1 MFAIGLTGGLGS
13 GKSTVAEMLRQK
25 GAAVLNA
32 DLLGHRVYEPGR
44 AAWQEVVEAFGQ
56 QVVAAD
62 GTIDRKRL
70 ASIVFADPEALRR
83 LNAITHPRIRE
94 MIQEGLAELAAQG
107 TKVVVVEAA
116 LLLEAGWDDLVDE
129 VWVTVAP
136 PEVAAQRAAARSGI
150 PLEEALARVRAQMS
164 NEERVRRARVVID
177 TDCSLE
183 ETCQQVHQEWERL
196 QARLH
201 VEGR

>member
-1 MFAIGLTGGLGS
+1 
-13 GKSTVAEMLRQK
+13 
-25 GAAVLNA
+25 
-32 DLLGHRVYEPGR
+32 
-44 AAWQEVVEAFGQ
+44 VEAFGQ

-107 TKVVVVEAA
+107 TEVVVVEAA

-164 NEERVRRARVVID
+164 ND
-177 TDCSLE
+177 TECSLE